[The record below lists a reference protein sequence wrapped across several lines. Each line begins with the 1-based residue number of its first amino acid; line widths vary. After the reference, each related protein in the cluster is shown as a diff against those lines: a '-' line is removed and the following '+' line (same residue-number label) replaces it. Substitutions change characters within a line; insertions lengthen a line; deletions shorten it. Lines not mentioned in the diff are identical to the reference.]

1 MHGFFVILPVVLVM
15 AAGWMLGKRR
25 VVLPEAF
32 AQINKAIYWVAIP
45 ALILRMTSSADMSTL
60 ADKNMV
66 LAVYASFLL
75 APPFAW
81 YAARMA
87 GEKRE
92 NKATST
98 LMLIRSNTVFMGL
111 PVDNIAVG
119 MKGVEVLSL
128 YLAFTFIGYQIIS
141 ISWAQLALSG
151 GISRSTVKETLKNL
165 AEEPACRLSTRR
177 VCTLGFRVE
186 HISVVAGRDVEAA
199 RQHKAAWRCSALSA
213 SLQARRAFREY
224 CPTSGA
230 TQR

>member
-81 YAARMA
+81 FAARMA

-92 NKATST
+92 KKATST

-111 PVDNIAVG
+111 PVVTIAVG

-128 YLAFTFIGYQIIS
+128 YLAFTFIGYQIDLP
-141 ISWAQLALSG
+141 ACAEFLHLG
-151 GISRSTVKETLKNL
+151 GIGVETDAIL
-165 AEEPACRLSTRR
+165 ADNR
-177 VCTLGFRVE
+177 
-186 HISVVAGRDVEAA
+186 HI
-199 RQHKAAWRCSALSA
+199 
-213 SLQARRAFREY
+213 RRAGDVPDAHPAGTAES
-224 CPTSGA
+224 SGLMCGFQHVA
-230 TQR
+230 VIFDL